1 MMRLLLASTSPYR
14 RELLSRLQLPFEQ
27 VDPNFTE
34 AAMDSMRP
42 NKLVRYNT
50 LGKAR
55 AVLSH
60 DDYSQTDVTIIAS
73 DQIALCG
80 STALG
85 KPGTIAN
92 ACAQLKFLSGQ
103 SVLFL
108 TGLAVVTAVSERFE
122 IIPFQVH
129 FRDLSEVDIETYV
142 RTEQPLHCAGSF
154 KSEGLGISLFERL
167 EGDDPTALIGLPLI
181 QLSQWLKPLEFITHA
196 AEEQS

>member
-1 MMRLLLASTSPYR
+1 MRLILASTSPYR
-14 RELLSRLQLPFEQ
+14 RELLNRLQLPFEQ

-34 AAMDSMRP
+34 ATMDSMP
-42 NKLVRYNT
+42 PGELVRYNT

-55 AVLSH
+55 AVLHH
-60 DDYSQTDVTIIAS
+60 DDYAQADVTIIAS

-85 KPGTIAN
+85 KPGTVAN
-92 ACAQLKFLSGQ
+92 ACAQLKLLSGQ

-108 TGLAVVTAVSERFE
+108 TGLAVVTAVSEQFE
-122 IIPFQVH
+122 IISFQVH
-129 FRDLSEVDIETYV
+129 FRELSDAEIETYV

-181 QLSQWLKPLEFITHA
+181 QLTQWLKPLEFIA
-196 AEEQS
+196 SDNRAYE